1 MWKTA
6 EELLSPI
13 EHNIDYLKNCL
24 YNTDNIFAISVRQ
37 DIGEDSVAIC
47 FFTKGNR
54 KITFALFPY
63 DNSVKGEAKNS
74 FELAQH
80 YLKNIYKNLK
90 E

>member
-13 EHNIDYLKNCL
+13 EHTIDYLKDCI
-24 YNTDNIFAISVRQ
+24 YNTDDIFTINVEQEIGGDIFAIY
-37 DIGEDSVAIC
+37 